1 MSNRTKLNN
10 NVNDILFSIFVF
22 TGVKVII
29 LVCSLKTTKLSL
41 THEDEVNKLMRR
53 FQNEEKVS
61 ILELDKGKFGVS
73 ADDFLKILR
82 QSSKPNTQMNRPR
95 GPQEPD
101 FHAYSLTANEF
112 RERTNLPAEKT
123 IVGKDPPNIPQLP
136 SSQSLGVAVH
146 SSVLVLRGIFRYG
159 ALSDDW
165 GDIHIRN
172 SEIKIPDYIF
182 EELLQKYLYIPE
194 VGVRIRKLGNGSF
207 VWIPDQNLRRF
218 SPKKEVELND
228 KETVI
233 LKTRVRN
240 GEISLEES
248 DVQFLRENIPQHIR
262 DDLQATFT
270 GKPYGDLYVILDD
283 AGKFRSVVKSGVKDR
298 TFEFLA
304 QRKEN
309 VFQQLNG

>member
-1 MSNRTKLNN
+1 M
-10 NVNDILFSIFVF
+10 
-22 TGVKVII
+22 
-29 LVCSLKTTKLSL
+29 VCSLKTTKLSL
-41 THEDEVNKLMRR
+41 THEDEVNKLMRH

-61 ILELDKGKFGVS
+61 IVELDKGVS
-73 ADDFLKILR
+73 VDDFLKILR
-82 QSSKPNTQMNRPR
+82 QSFKLNTQMNLPR
-95 GPQEPD
+95 GSREPD
-101 FHAYSLTANEF
+101 FHAYSLTADTHQF
-112 RERTNLPAEKT
+112 GERSNLLAEKT
-123 IVGKDPPNIPQLP
+123 IVEKDLPNIPQLP
-136 SSQSLGVAVH
+136 SQSLVVR

-182 EELLQKYLYIPE
+182 EELLHRYLNISE
-194 VGVRIRKLGNGSF
+194 VGVSISKLANGSF
-207 VWIPDQNLRRF
+207 MWIPDQNLRRF

-228 KETVI
+228 KEKVV

-248 DVQFLRENIPQHIR
+248 DVQFLRENIPQHILDR
-262 DDLQATFT
+262 VKATFT
-270 GKPYGDLYVILDD
+270 GKPYGDLYLISDD

-309 VFQQLNG
+309 VFQ

>member
-1 MSNRTKLNN
+1 M
-10 NVNDILFSIFVF
+10 
-22 TGVKVII
+22 KVII
-29 LVCSLKTTKLSL
+29 LVCCLKTTKLSL

-73 ADDFLKILR
+73 VDDFLKILR
-82 QSSKPNTQMNRPR
+82 QSFKLNTQMNRPR
-95 GPQEPD
+95 GSREPD
-101 FHAYSLTANEF
+101 FHAYSLTADTHQF
-112 RERTNLPAEKT
+112 GERSNLLAEKT
-123 IVGKDPPNIPQLP
+123 IVEKDLPNIPQLP
-136 SSQSLGVAVH
+136 SQSLVVH

-159 ALSDDW
+159 ALSDNW

-172 SEIKIPDYIF
+172 SEIKIPDDIF
-182 EELLQKYLYIPE
+182 EELLRKYLHIPE

-218 SPKKEVELND
+218 SSKEEVKLND
-228 KETVI
+228 KETVV

-248 DVQFLRENIPQHIR
+248 DVKFLRENIPQHIR

-270 GKPYGDLYVILDD
+270 GKPYGDLYVISDD
-283 AGKFRSVVKSGVKDR
+283 AGRFRSVVKSGVKDR
-298 TFEFLA
+298 TFGYIA
-304 QRKEN
+304 QKKEDI
-309 VFQQLNG
+309 FQQLNG

>member
-1 MSNRTKLNN
+1 M
-10 NVNDILFSIFVF
+10 
-22 TGVKVII
+22 KVII

-73 ADDFLKILR
+73 VDDFLKILR
-82 QSSKPNTQMNRPR
+82 QSFKLNTQMNRPR
-95 GPQEPD
+95 GSREPD
-101 FHAYSLTANEF
+101 FHAYSLTADTHQF
-112 RERTNLPAEKT
+112 GERSNLLAEKT
-123 IVGKDPPNIPQLP
+123 IVEKDLPNIPQLP
-136 SSQSLGVAVH
+136 SQSLVVH

-159 ALSDDW
+159 ALSDNW

-172 SEIKIPDYIF
+172 SEIKIPDDIF
-182 EELLQKYLYIPE
+182 KELLRKYHHIPE

-218 SPKKEVELND
+218 SSKEEVELND
-228 KETVI
+228 KETVV

-248 DVQFLRENIPQHIR
+248 DVKFLRENIPQHIR

-270 GKPYGDLYVILDD
+270 GKPYGDLYVISDD
-283 AGKFRSVVKSGVKDR
+283 AGRFRSVVKSGVKDR
-298 TFEFLA
+298 TFGYIA
-304 QRKEN
+304 QKKEDI
-309 VFQQLNG
+309 FQQLNG

>member
-1 MSNRTKLNN
+1 M
-10 NVNDILFSIFVF
+10 

-41 THEDEVNKLMRR
+41 THKDEVNKLMRH

-73 ADDFLKILR
+73 AGDFLKILR
-82 QSSKPNTQMNRPR
+82 QSFKLNTQMNLPR
-95 GPQEPD
+95 GSREPD
-101 FHAYSLTANEF
+101 FHAYSLTADTHQF
-112 RERTNLPAEKT
+112 GERSNLLAEKT
-123 IVGKDPPNIPQLP
+123 MVEKDLPNIPQLP
-136 SSQSLGVAVH
+136 SQSLVVH

-159 ALSDDW
+159 TLSDDW

-182 EELLQKYLYIPE
+182 EELSRKYLYMSE
-194 VGVRIRKLGNGSF
+194 VGVTIRKLGNGSF
-207 VWIPDQNLRRF
+207 MWIPDQNLRQF

-228 KETVI
+228 KEKVV

-248 DVQFLRENIPQHIR
+248 DVQFLRGNIPQHILDR
-262 DDLQATFT
+262 VKATFT
-270 GKPYGDLYVILDD
+270 GKPYGDLYLISDD
-283 AGKFRSVVKSGVKDR
+283 AGKFRSVVKSGVKDK
-298 TFEFLA
+298 TYEFLA
-304 QRKEN
+304 QKKEDLSPQ
-309 VFQQLNG
+309 FNG

>member
-1 MSNRTKLNN
+1 M
-10 NVNDILFSIFVF
+10 
-22 TGVKVII
+22 
-29 LVCSLKTTKLSL
+29 VCSLKTTKRSP
-41 THEDEVNKLMRR
+41 TQEDEVNQLMRR
-53 FQNEEKVS
+53 FKNEEKVS
-61 ILELDKGKFGVS
+61 IVELDKGKFGVS
-73 ADDFLKILR
+73 AGDFLKILR

-136 SSQSLGVAVH
+136 SQSLGVAVH

-172 SEIKIPDYIF
+172 SEINIPDYIF
-182 EELLQKYLYIPE
+182 EELLHKYLYIPE

-248 DVQFLRENIPQHIR
+248 DVQFLRENIPQHILDR
-262 DDLQATFT
+262 VKATFT
-270 GKPYGDLYVILDD
+270 GKPYDDLYLISDD
-283 AGKFRSVVKSGVKDR
+283 AGKFRSVVKSGVKDK
-298 TFEFLA
+298 TYEFLA
-304 QRKEN
+304 QKKEDLSPQ
-309 VFQQLNG
+309 FNG